1 MARPPASAPSL
12 ERGPGTS
19 LHRQLF
25 VVLRDEITRGVYAS
39 GALPKEEA
47 LGERFGVSRITVRR
61 ALADLASLGLVERRH
76 GLGTFVRGD
85 LPKAR
90 ARPSLG
96 LIDGLR
102 KAALETD
109 VEVIEVALSVPPPD
123 VAALLQIAPNEKAVH
138 ALRLRSIDGVPV
150 MLTDAW
156 VPAQL
161 GKRVSV
167 SALRKHALYEILMAQ
182 GVKFGRVVQEI
193 TAEVAD
199 PARARLLQVETGAP
213 LLKMVRLL
221 HDLEAQPVQHLTVS
235 LTAERSRIL
244 MDIAGETINTLS
256 AGQVVHD
263 VHPPPS
269 PPSPP
274 RRRG

>member
-123 VAALLQIAPNEKAVH
+123 VAALLQLAPDEKAVH

-161 GKRVSV
+161 GKRVSA

-244 MDIAGETINTLS
+244 MDIAGETINTLT

-269 PPSPP
+269 PP

>member
-76 GLGTFVRGD
+76 GLGTFVRAD
-85 LPKAR
+85 LPQVR

-109 VEVIEVALSVPPPD
+109 VEVLEVAQSVPSPD
-123 VAALLQIAPNEKAVH
+123 VAALLQLAPEEKAVH

-167 SALRKHALYEILMAQ
+167 TALRKHALYEILLAQ

-221 HDLEAQPVQHLTVS
+221 HDLDAQPVQHLTVS

-244 MDIAGETINTLS
+244 MDIAGATINTLT

-269 PPSPP
+269 SPSSP
-274 RRRG
+274 RRRT

>member
-47 LGERFGVSRITVRR
+47 LCERFGVSRITVRR

-85 LPKAR
+85 LPKVR

-96 LIDGLR
+96 LVDGLR

-109 VEVIEVALSVPPPD
+109 VEVIEVALSMPPPD
-123 VAALLQIAPNEKAVH
+123 VAALLQLATDEKAVH

-161 GKRVSV
+161 GKRVSA

-263 VHPPPS
+263 VHPSPS

>member
-1 MARPPASAPSL
+1 VAA
-12 ERGPGTS
+12 
-19 LHRQLF
+19 
-25 VVLRDEITRGVYAS
+25 
-39 GALPKEEA
+39 A
-47 LGERFGVSRITVRR
+47 LGRDLVLEVHAGDAARLVLAHGARDVQLVAVAGVGVGDQRDAMTERAMTRRCRPSR
-61 ALADLASLGLVERRH
+61 SGLSR
-76 GLGTFVRGD
+76 
-85 LPKAR
+85 PKSGSR
-90 ARPSLG
+90 ARPRCRRRSCRRREARLLDQARADAVVG
-96 LIDGLR
+96 AR

-109 VEVIEVALSVPPPD
+109 VEVIEVAQSVAPPD
-123 VAALLQIAPNEKAVH
+123 VAALLQLAPDEKAVH
-138 ALRLRSIDGVPV
+138 ALRLRSIGGVPV

-156 VPAQL
+156 VPARL
-161 GKRVSV
+161 GKRVSA

-193 TAEVAD
+193 TAAVAD

-221 HDLEAQPVQHLTVS
+221 HDLDAQPVQHLTVS

-244 MDIAGETINTLS
+244 MDIAGETINTLT

-269 PPSPP
+269 PP